1 MRPRDHVIL
10 GGVAAGALYPV
21 LGPNAV
27 LLWIASFAVDIDHY
41 LDFVYHN
48 GFTDFSFKR
57 MFEYHNTLSTL
68 GDRPEFLS
76 VSIFHTIEFVA
87 SLYAVAA
94 YTGSQAVAAV
104 FWGFLIHIALDAIHL
119 LRRRAFFKRS
129 HSIIEYLIR
138 RRRLVRRGL
147 SPLGIYSQAI
157 RIAKANALN
166 PR

>member
-21 LGPNAV
+21 LGVNAL

-57 MFEYHNTLSTL
+57 MFEYHNALSEL
-68 GDRPEFLS
+68 DARPEFLN
-76 VSIFHTIEFVA
+76 VSILHTVEFMA
-87 SLYAVAA
+87 PLYAVAA
-94 YTGSQAVAAV
+94 YTDSRALAAV
-104 FWGFLIHIALDAIHL
+104 FWGILIHIMLDAIYM
-119 LRRRAFFKRS
+119 LRRGVFLKRT

-147 SPLGIYSQAI
+147 SPLGIYNQAI
-157 RIAKANALN
+157 KVVRANALN
-166 PR
+166 LR